1 MKEVQSLNIIKT
13 SLRSW
18 LHLVTII
25 IILLIRDL
33 LKKSLKRLDVI
44 LNISLPISR
53 EILPMAFAKFINWN
67 LWVELEL

>member
-18 LHLVTII
+18 LHWVTII

-67 LWVELEL
+67 LWVGLEL

>member
-67 LWVELEL
+67 LWVKLEL